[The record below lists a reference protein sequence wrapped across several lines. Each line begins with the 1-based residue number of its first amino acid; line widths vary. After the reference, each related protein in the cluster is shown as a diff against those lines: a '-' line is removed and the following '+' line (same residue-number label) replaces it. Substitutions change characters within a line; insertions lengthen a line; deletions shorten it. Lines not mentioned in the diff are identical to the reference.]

1 MGNGP
6 GGIDQY
12 EAVFDRYPRLHGG
25 FVWEWRDHG
34 IRARTAE
41 GVEYFAYGG
50 DFGEVV
56 HDGNFVTDGMVL
68 SDGTPSPGLHEFA
81 HVVAPSGCR
90 SVRTGPRSRTAGTP
104 PTRRICASSGESSRM
119 GCRVADGV
127 LDVDAIAAG
136 NRAVHA
142 LPDCPADLGDG
153 EVWLTVEAVLAADT
167 PWAAAGHRVVAE
179 QRRLQGVV
187 TRSAQVPGRGSAPSF
202 PVRAR
207 VPCRA
212 PSASRRSSTVVSTSL
227 GGLPVAGP
235 WLELW
240 RAPTDNDRAEE
251 NGSYDWG
258 DPRSN
263 DGAGVPAPSYA
274 QQWLAQG
281 LDRLAARIIEV
292 DGGEDSLRILR
303 RYAPANSPL
312 AMLTEERWVLGDGL
326 LELRID
332 ILPSQGWNTVLPR
345 IGVRFDL
352 PEEIDGARWFGTGP
366 HDSYPD
372 SRRSARVGRF
382 EAPIDDLTVPYARPQ
397 ESGHR
402 SDLRTLVLRSGGEDR
417 LRLDARPDVQG
428 RLPGFTLTRHTAQD
442 VAAAAHPHEIRRTG
456 RHYLYLDAAQNGLGS
471 RACGPDV
478 WPDAM
483 LRAEARTLT
492 LTFGARAAALTGF
505 RSSPSAESGAP
516 ALGLLLV
523 RSVSRQRA

>member
-1 MGNGP
+1 M
-6 GGIDQY
+6 
-12 EAVFDRYPRLHGG
+12 
-25 FVWEWRDHG
+25 
-34 IRARTAE
+34 
-41 GVEYFAYGG
+41 
-50 DFGEVV
+50 
-56 HDGNFVTDGMVL
+56 
-68 SDGTPSPGLHEFA
+68 
-81 HVVAPSGCR
+81 
-90 SVRTGPRSRTAGTP
+90 
-104 PTRRICASSGESSRM
+104 
-119 GCRVADGV
+119 
-127 LDVDAIAAG
+127 
-136 NRAVHA
+136 
-142 LPDCPADLGDG
+142 
-153 EVWLTVEAVLAADT
+153 
-167 PWAAAGHRVVAE
+167 
-179 QRRLQGVV
+179 
-187 TRSAQVPGRGSAPSF
+187 
-202 PVRAR
+202 
-207 VPCRA
+207 
-212 PSASRRSSTVVSTSL
+212 
-227 GGLPVAGP
+227 
-235 WLELW
+235 
-240 RAPTDNDRAEE
+240 
-251 NGSYDWG
+251 
-258 DPRSN
+258 
-263 DGAGVPAPSYA
+263 PAPSYA

-382 EAPIDDLTVPYARPQ
+382 EAPIDELTVPYARPQ

-402 SDLRTLVLRSGGEDR
+402 SDLRTLVLRSGGEDW
-417 LRLDARPDVQG
+417 LRLDAGPDMQG

-478 WPDAM
+478 WPDAL

-492 LTFGARAAALTGF
+492 LTFGAER
-505 RSSPSAESGAP
+505 R
-516 ALGLLLV
+516 
-523 RSVSRQRA
+523 R